1 MGINSGRGW
10 GLQKGLLVPSGKE
23 FGVGWEE
30 LRRTREVDLKVDLEG
45 GGGEG
50 GAVERGAGEGAE
62 GVWLCVLES
71 LGAEGILRL
80 RSSEYCI

>member
-23 FGVGWEE
+23 FGVGLEE
-30 LRRTREVDLKVDLEG
+30 VRRMREVDPEG

-50 GAVERGAGEGAE
+50 GAGEGAE
-62 GVWLCVLES
+62 GVRLYVLES
-71 LGAEGILRL
+71 VGAEGILRVH
-80 RSSEYCI
+80 SSEYCI

>member
-1 MGINSGRGW
+1 VW

-23 FGVGWEE
+23 FGVGWKEV
-30 LRRTREVDLKVDLEG
+30 RRMREVDPGG

-50 GAVERGAGEGAE
+50 GAVEGGAGEGAE

-71 LGAEGILRL
+71 VGAEEILRL